1 MAIQVKTY
9 IELRGDNPLDA
20 VISGHHYKA
29 YLVAHLAFEDGSE
42 VSARHYNLTHAEVYG
57 AMAFYEENR
66 ASILQ
71 AIDDASE
78 LGKTLGAKTL
88 GE

>member
-1 MAIQVKTY
+1 MAIQVRTY
-9 IELRGDNPLDA
+9 VELRGDNPLDA
-20 VISGHHYKA
+20 VISGHQHKA
-29 YLVAHLAFEDGSE
+29 YLVAGLAFQDNPG

-66 ASILQ
+66 ESIWQ
-71 AIDDASE
+71 AIDDARE